1 MKLFVKNLPFTTTAG
16 ELHKLFE
23 PCGKVTVELKM
34 NKHSNRSKGFAML
47 NFETEEA
54 AEKALAKHG
63 ELLGGRV
70 MKISRHDPKR
80 NERTDRNQR
89 HTYPRG
95 GAYQARGDE
104 ICFGYPVSQQIY
116 VGGIGSLDEANVH
129 AIFLPFGEIAQVDIM
144 RNKFTGEPRG
154 YGFVIFRNPMA
165 AKASLEMDKTEIA
178 GCNLK
183 VSLAKMKNKYPRGGS
198 FHDPLPESHGYAPN
212 MWPMNSYS
220 MGPICNPYEFNQHP
234 YPVSADMPAP
244 EQKEGSIVPMPGAY
258 SSSYLP
264 EAQQHPQQHQQ
275 RPPLTPPPSE
285 HGHTSD
291 QVPLAPQQPQV
302 PFYFMN
308 QGVQQ
313 QQQTHPSQQPQGGY
327 LTPDLPGLIS
337 GFGGLQV
344 SNSDNFWGT
353 PNQPE
358 REQRNLYNKPTSD
371 ADRV

>member
-34 NKHSNRSKGFAML
+34 SKQSNRSKGFALL

-80 NERTDRNQR
+80 VERTDRNKR

-95 GAYQARGDE
+95 AYEPRGDE
-104 ICFGYPVSQQIY
+104 ICFGYPISQQIY

-154 YGFVIFRNPMA
+154 YGFVIFRDPMA
-165 AKASLEMDKTEIA
+165 AKAALEMDKSEIA
-178 GCNLK
+178 GCKLK
-183 VSLAKMKNKYPRGGS
+183 VSLAKMKKKYPRGGR
-198 FHDPLPESHGYAPN
+198 FHDPLPESHGSFN

-244 EQKEGSIVPMPGAY
+244 EQKEGSIAPMPGAY
-258 SSSYLP
+258 SSCYLP
-264 EAQQHPQQHQQ
+264 EPQHQQ
-275 RPPLTPPPSE
+275 RPAVTPPPSE
-285 HGHTSD
+285 QGHTD
-291 QVPLAPQQPQV
+291 QAPLAPQV
-302 PFYFMN
+302 PFYYMN

-313 QQQTHPSQQPQGGY
+313 QQTQPSQQPQGGY
-327 LTPDLPGLIS
+327 LTPDIPGLIS

-353 PNQPE
+353 PIQE
-358 REQRNLYNKPTSD
+358 SEQRNLYNKPTSD
-371 ADRV
+371 ADRVPQSLL